1 VFLRKLTLLN
11 FKNHPQREFFFS
23 KKINSVIGNNG
34 IGKTNVLDAI
44 YYLCLTKS
52 YFSSNDA
59 QNILLGKDFFRLQ
72 GFCEQESKSNEIVY
86 KLQSGRKK
94 DLTVNDINIAK
105 MSQHIGQFPVVMIA
119 PDDNLLILGGSE
131 ERRRFIDSTISQVN
145 PAYLEWLMQ
154 YNKVLAQRNAA
165 LKEFAERNT
174 FDKTLL
180 ETYNM
185 RLAQLGTNIYEA
197 RKIVI
202 EKLQPI
208 FKKMYAELSLERD
221 VVKFTYVSQM
231 HDKPLA
237 DLLEENVKR
246 DLILQRTESGIHKDD
261 IDFFMGDQK
270 IKKFG
275 SQGQQKSFVIALK
288 FCEYQFIAEAKGYQ
302 PLLLID
308 DIFDKLDPDRSRQ
321 LINMIAS
328 DKFGQ
333 VFLTDTDER
342 HLCEAMTN
350 MKDFY
355 EIIRLDN

>member
-11 FKNHPQREFFFS
+11 FKNHPQRDFVFS

-34 IGKTNVLDAI
+34 IGKTNMLDAV

-59 QNILLGKDFFRLQ
+59 QNILFSKDFFRLH
-72 GFCEQESKSNEIVY
+72 GLCEHDDSTYEIVY

-94 DLTVNDINIAK
+94 DLVVNDVNVPK

-154 YNKVLAQRNAA
+154 YNKILAQRNAA
-165 LKEFAERNT
+165 LKDFAEKNS

-180 ETYNM
+180 ETYNI
-185 RLAQLGTNIYEA
+185 RLSSLGTSIYDA

-208 FKKMYAELSLERD
+208 FKKMYADLSLERD
-221 VVKFTYVSQM
+221 AVRFNYVSQL

-237 DLLEENVKR
+237 VLLEENLKR

-261 IDFFMGDQK
+261 IDFFMNDQK
-270 IKKFG
+270 IKRFG

-288 FCEYQFIAEAKGYQ
+288 FCEFQFIAEAKGFK

-308 DIFDKLDPDRSRQ
+308 DIFDKLDPDRSKQ
-321 LINMIAS
+321 LISMIAS
-328 DKFGQ
+328 ENFGQ
-333 VFLTDTDER
+333 VFLTDTDET
-342 HLCEAMTN
+342 HLCEAMV
-350 MKDFY
+350 DLEDQY
-355 EIIRLDN
+355 EIIRLD